1 MSSTQ
6 VPQGPAFAAKSETA
20 KAEPWY
26 HELSSACW
34 RSLALAG
41 TAWAFDVFDSFLLS
55 LTMPALVAVF
65 SLSKADAGA
74 IGSILAAG
82 LVCGGIAFGWV
93 ADRIGRV
100 RSLVICVALYSCF
113 SGATAFAP
121 SAGWVALLRFC
132 AGLGMG
138 GAWTSGAA
146 LVAETWPS
154 KYRGRGGAL
163 MQMGLPIGSM
173 LAIGAAAIVD
183 HAFGGME
190 GLGWRVLYIVGVLPI
205 IVIALLARNTPESP
219 LWQQR
224 AGSQQRRGSL
234 REALSGANMRG
245 LLRAL
250 AFVFCCQYI
259 YWGVFTWTPTFLIT
273 VKHLNF
279 VHSLGFVMTQ
289 QVGSLVGFLVFA
301 AIVDRI
307 GRRPSF
313 LIYLLIGAISVF
325 VFVMAAEQAV
335 LYVAIFW
342 TGFGI
347 TGLFAGLGPFTA
359 ELVPDSGSRGLTM
372 GIAYNAGRLGGILA
386 PYLIGSLAVSEAGF
400 RLGMGTNI
408 IAFVL
413 AAIVIKISPETKGI
427 QLS

>member
-1 MSSTQ
+1 
-6 VPQGPAFAAKSETA
+6 
-20 KAEPWY
+20 
-26 HELSSACW
+26 
-34 RSLALAG
+34 
-41 TAWAFDVFDSFLLS
+41 
-55 LTMPALVAVF
+55 
-65 SLSKADAGA
+65 LSKADAGA

-82 LVCGGIAFGWV
+82 LVFGGIAFGWV

-113 SGATAFAP
+113 SGATALAP

-183 HAFGGME
+183 HVFGGLE
-190 GLGWRVLYIVGVLPI
+190 GGGWRVLYIVGVLPVI
-205 IVIALLARNTPESP
+205 IIALLARITPESP
-219 LWQQR
+219 LWQRR
-224 AGSQQRRGSL
+224 AGSQLKQGSL
-234 REALSGANMRG
+234 REALSGPNMRG

-250 AFVFCCQYI
+250 SFVFCCQYI
-259 YWGVFTWTPTFLIT
+259 YWGVFTWTPTFLIA

-279 VHSLGFVMTQ
+279 VHSLGFVMAQ
-289 QVGSLVGFLVFA
+289 QVGSLFGFLVFA

-313 LIYLLIGAISVF
+313 LIYLLVGAISVF
-325 VFVMAAEQAV
+325 AFVMATDQTL
-335 LYVAIFW
+335 LYFTIFW

-386 PYLIGSLAVSEAGF
+386 PYLIGSLATSEAGF

-408 IAFVL
+408 VAFVL
-413 AAIVIKISPETKGI
+413 AAIVIKVSPETKGI

>member
-1 MSSTQ
+1 VREERLDSARMPHSSA
-6 VPQGPAFAAKSETA
+6 VTA
-20 KAEPWY
+20 SGEPWY
-26 HELSSACW
+26 AELSSACW
-34 RSLALAG
+34 RTLALAG
-41 TAWAFDVFDSFLLS
+41 AAWTFDVFDSFLLS
-55 LTMPALVAVF
+55 LTLPALVAAF

-82 LVCGGIAFGWV
+82 LVFGGIAFGWV

-121 SAGWVALLRFC
+121 SASWVAILRFC

-183 HAFGGME
+183 RALGGMD
-190 GLGWRVLYIVGVLPI
+190 GIGWRVMYIVGVLPI
-205 IVIALLARNTPESP
+205 VVVAFIARKTPESP
-219 LWQQR
+219 LWRQR
-224 AGSQQRRGSL
+224 ARSQLSQGSL
-234 REALSGANMRG
+234 RDALSGANVRG

-250 AFVFCCQYI
+250 GFVFCCQYI
-259 YWGVFTWTPTFLIT
+259 YWGVFTWTPTFLIA

-279 VHSLGFVMTQ
+279 LHSLGFVMSQ
-289 QVGSLVGFLVFA
+289 QVGSLCGFLVFA

-313 LIYLLIGAISVF
+313 LIYLLIGAISVGIF
-325 VFVMAAEQAV
+325 VVAEGQVV

-347 TGLFAGLGPFTA
+347 TGLFAGMGPFTA
-359 ELVPDSGSRGLTM
+359 ELVPNSGSRGLSM

-386 PYLIGSLAVSEAGF
+386 PYLIGTLATSADGF
-400 RLGMGTNI
+400 QLGMGTNLV
-408 IAFVL
+408 AFVL
-413 AAIVIKISPETKGI
+413 AAIVIKLSPETKGI

>member
-1 MSSTQ
+1 
-6 VPQGPAFAAKSETA
+6 
-20 KAEPWY
+20 
-26 HELSSACW
+26 
-34 RSLALAG
+34 LALAG
-41 TAWAFDVFDSFLLS
+41 AAWAFDVFDSFLLS
-55 LTMPALVAVF
+55 LTLPALVAAF
-65 SLSKADAGA
+65 ALSKADAGA

-82 LVCGGIAFGWV
+82 LVFGGIAFGWV

-121 SAGWVALLRFC
+121 SATWVAILRFC

-183 HAFGGME
+183 HAFGGMD
-190 GLGWRVLYIVGVLPI
+190 GMGWRVLYVVGFLPI
-205 IVIALLARNTPESP
+205 IVIALLASRTPESP

-224 AGSQQRRGSL
+224 AHSQQSRGSL
-234 REALSGANMRG
+234 REALSGENGRG
-245 LLRAL
+245 LFRAL
-250 AFVFCCQYI
+250 GFVFCCQYI
-259 YWGVFTWTPTFLIT
+259 YWGVFTWTPTFLIA

-279 VHSLGFVMTQ
+279 LHSLGFVMSQ
-289 QVGSLVGFLVFA
+289 QVGSLCGFLVFA
-301 AIVDRI
+301 TIVDHI

-313 LIYLLIGAISVF
+313 LIYLLIGAISVL
-325 VFVMAAEQAV
+325 VFVMAEGQAM
-335 LYVAIFW
+335 LYFTIFW

-359 ELVPDSGSRGLTM
+359 EIVPNSGSRGLSM

-386 PYLIGSLAVSEAGF
+386 PYLIGTLATSEAGF

-408 IAFVL
+408 VAFVL
-413 AAIVIKISPETKGI
+413 AAVVIKISPETKGI

>member
-1 MSSTQ
+1 
-6 VPQGPAFAAKSETA
+6 
-20 KAEPWY
+20 
-26 HELSSACW
+26 
-34 RSLALAG
+34 
-41 TAWAFDVFDSFLLS
+41 
-55 LTMPALVAVF
+55 
-65 SLSKADAGA
+65 
-74 IGSILAAG
+74 
-82 LVCGGIAFGWV
+82 
-93 ADRIGRV
+93 
-100 RSLVICVALYSCF
+100 
-113 SGATAFAP
+113 
-121 SAGWVALLRFC
+121 
-132 AGLGMG
+132 
-138 GAWTSGAA
+138 
-146 LVAETWPS
+146 
-154 KYRGRGGAL
+154 
-163 MQMGLPIGSM
+163 
-173 LAIGAAAIVD
+173 
-183 HAFGGME
+183 
-190 GLGWRVLYIVGVLPI
+190 
-205 IVIALLARNTPESP
+205 
-219 LWQQR
+219 
-224 AGSQQRRGSL
+224 
-234 REALSGANMRG
+234 MRG

-289 QVGSLVGFLVFA
+289 QVGSLCGFLVFA

-408 IAFVL
+408 VAFVL